1 MTQLEIHRE
10 ALTHNVTTLTSKLAP
25 GVRFIAVVKANA
37 YGHGAVA
44 CVQHL
49 QSLGVKHFAV
59 AYTDEGI
66 ALRQAGVQDPIMVF
80 YPEPTDLQIL
90 LPINCLPPFTA
101 NKPGTMYWNT
111 SSPKR
116 PLFPFI

>member
-44 CVQHL
+44 CIQHL

-80 YPEPTDLQIL
+80 YPEPHRFADIVTHQLSPAIYSKQTWDNVLEHI
-90 LPINCLPPFTA
+90 A
-101 NKPGTMYWNT
+101 
-111 SSPKR
+111 PKR